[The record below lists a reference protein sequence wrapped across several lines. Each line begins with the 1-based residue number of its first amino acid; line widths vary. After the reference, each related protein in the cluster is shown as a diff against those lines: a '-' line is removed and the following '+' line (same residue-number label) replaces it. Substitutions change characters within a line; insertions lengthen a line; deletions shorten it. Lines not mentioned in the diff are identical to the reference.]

1 MSDIFHPPMENDG
14 ARGEERR
21 SGEENW
27 GGRKRKRREGER
39 REGERESQREGAG
52 MPVGFFYLEDRYEGW
67 EVGGGWLMSQK
78 PRWSV
83 ETHLKSKR

>member
-39 REGERESQREGAG
+39 REGERERQRAETG
-52 MPVGFFYLEDRYEGW
+52 MERGFFHLEDRYEGC
-67 EVGGGWLMSQK
+67 EVGGVRLQ
-78 PRWSV
+78 P
-83 ETHLKSKR
+83 